1 MADETENEGI
11 APAATWIVVSG
22 EQVGV
27 GDAVTVDLGEPTR
40 GVICDVDGAR
50 GLPLVRVQGAA
61 STDEPLVMTPGQI
74 MGRAPDGGRAGRGRP
89 VQDG

>member
-1 MADETENEGI
+1 MAEEPENEGV
-11 APAATWIVVSG
+11 ARTATWIVVSG

-40 GVICDVDGAR
+40 GVICDVDSAR
-50 GLPLVRVQGAA
+50 GLPLVRVQG
-61 STDEPLVMTPGQI
+61 SGSDEPLVMTPGQI
-74 MGRAPDGGRAGRGRP
+74 MGRAADGGRAGRGRA